1 MSEETLKA
9 AEKAMDQTL
18 EAVGREFATVRT
30 GKATPA
36 ILDAVRVEAY
46 GSLVALKQ
54 IANISAPEPQ
64 MLLVQPY
71 DPNITGPIATAI
83 QNADL
88 GLNPS
93 ADGGVVRVPVP
104 PLTEERRRDLARV
117 IHRMAEEGKVS
128 LRHARHEGRNAL
140 HDLQKNGDIGEDDCR
155 RAEDRLQVLTDGHV
169 KRIDELLAR
178 KEAEVM
184 EV

>member
-1 MSEETLKA
+1 MSQQTLKT
-9 AEKAMDQTL
+9 AEQAMDRTL
-18 EAVGREFATVRT
+18 EALGREFNTVRT

-54 IANISAPEPQ
+54 VANVGAPEPQ

-71 DPNITGPIATAI
+71 DPTLAGPIANAI

-93 ADGGVVRVPVP
+93 ADGGVVRVPIP
-104 PLTEERRRDLARV
+104 PLTEDRRRDLTKV
-117 IHRMAEEGKVS
+117 LHRMAEEGRVS
-128 LRHARHEGRNAL
+128 LRHARHEARNTL
-140 HDLQKNGDIGEDDCR
+140 HASKSSGDIGEDDCR
-155 RAEDRLQVLTDGHV
+155 RAEERLQEIIDLHV
-169 KRIDELLAR
+169 KKVDDLLAR

>member
-1 MSEETLKA
+1 VDREALSATA
-9 AEKAMDQTL
+9 TAMEGSI
-18 EAVGREFATVRT
+18 EAVAREFSTVRT
-30 GKATPA
+30 GKASPA
-36 ILDAVRVEAY
+36 LLDSVRVEAY

-54 IANISAPEPQ
+54 VANVSVPEAT

-71 DPNITGPIATAI
+71 DPNITDEISKAI

-93 ADGGVVRVPVP
+93 ADGGIVRVPIP
-104 PLTEERRRDLARV
+104 ALTEERRLEMVKVLNR
-117 IHRMAEEGKVS
+117 IAEEGKVS
-128 LRHARHEGRNAL
+128 VRHARHEGRDRLAKM
-140 HDLQKNGDIGEDDCR
+140 QKEGDIGEDVCHRTMD
-155 RAEDRLQVLTDGHV
+155 EIQQLTDDHV
-169 KRIDELLAR
+169 SRIDELLSK